1 MDRRSL
7 IVGVTLGV
15 LAKSRPGRA
24 QQADRPRRI
33 GYLGLNSL
41 PEVQHLLE
49 TFRLGLRHH
58 GWNEGANVVIEYRF
72 AHGKPDRLLE
82 LAGELV
88 RARVDVIVTP
98 VDTTILAAKQATATI
113 PIVMVA
119 SGDPVGSGLVA
130 SLARPG
136 GNVTGLSSFATDL
149 GGKRLELLREAVP
162 RLSRVAVLWNADNPA
177 KARELA
183 ETQVAARSL
192 RVTLQSLPLRGP
204 APDFQGV
211 FATMSL
217 ERAQAAVV
225 LGDAFTFR
233 HRAEIAERA
242 AANRV
247 PTMWEANIL
256 MDAGGLMSY
265 GPDLLDQFRRAA
277 GYVDKIFKG
286 SKPADLPV
294 EQPNT
299 FELIINLKTAKALGL
314 TISPSL
320 LSRAD
325 KVIE

>member
-1 MDRRSL
+1 MDGTRAPTSSSNTDLRTGNLIASSRR
-7 IVGVTLGV
+7 T
-15 LAKSRPGRA
+15 
-24 QQADRPRRI
+24 
-33 GYLGLNSL
+33 
-41 PEVQHLLE
+41 
-49 TFRLGLRHH
+49 
-58 GWNEGANVVIEYRF
+58 
-72 AHGKPDRLLE
+72 
-82 LAGELV
+82 GELV

-98 VDTTILAAKQATATI
+98 VNTTILAVKQATATI

-136 GNVTGLSSFATDL
+136 GNVTGLSSFAADL

-177 KARELA
+177 KVRELA